1 MNTAAKT
8 HKRPPVKREIRTA
21 KASNAD
27 RAIGALSRGMEVFVL
42 TYGQFSLI
50 DAVATLVRKTGPAD
64 VYLSTWTAG
73 HEDLTTAANL
83 LDGSEIT
90 RLRMVVDRSFVT
102 RQPGYCRRMLDLF
115 GSDCIRTW
123 RGHAKFAVIVNDQWT
138 LAVRTSMNL
147 NTNPRLETIEVS
159 DDPALVSFLT
169 DIVDELFVE
178 QPADVFNGELPE
190 LASIPTVDPGKIQMG
205 KASAAPTPQTTMR
218 I

>member
-1 MNTAAKT
+1 MTTAKT

-27 RAIGALSRGMEVFVL
+27 RAIGELSRGMEVFVL

-102 RQPGYCRRMLDLF
+102 RQPGYCRRMLSLF

-123 RGHAKFAVIVNDQWT
+123 RGHAKFAVIKNAEWT

-159 DDPALVSFLT
+159 DDPALAAFLT
-169 DIVDELFVE
+169 DIVDELFIE

-190 LASIPTVDPGKIQMG
+190 LASIPTVDPGQIQMG